1 MRYRVKSWSAAYA
14 LLALICRVQ
23 EPIDESAVM
32 VDGANY
38 RFYREGDVLWGYVRG
53 EMFSILV
60 CDIDKET
67 ATIGCTF
74 MDFDVATCCEDFLF
88 EDLRGVVKFGS
99 MSEAE
104 LGAHAMERLPEILNG
119 RSKVRFSFGAEP
131 LKYKIAALAAARRLG
146 LEATW
151 TENFP
156 GCD

>member
-1 MRYRVKSWSAAYA
+1 MRYRVKSWFAAYA

-32 VDGANY
+32 GESDSY
-38 RFYREGDVLWGYVRG
+38 RFYREGDVLWGYARG
-53 EMFSILV
+53 EIFSISV
-60 CDIDKET
+60 GGINKEM
-67 ATIGCTF
+67 ATVGCTF

-88 EDLRGVVKFGS
+88 EDLRDVEDFSS

-104 LGAHAMERLPEILNG
+104 LEASAMERLPMVLNG

-131 LKYKIAALAAARRLG
+131 LKYKIAALAAARCLG

>member
-1 MRYRVKSWSAAYA
+1 MKYRVKSWSAAYA
-14 LLALICRVQ
+14 LLALICRVH

-32 VDGANY
+32 GESDSY

-60 CDIDKET
+60 TNLDKEV
-67 ATIGCTF
+67 ATVGCTF
-74 MDFDVATCCEDFLF
+74 MDFDVAAYCEDFLF
-88 EDLRGVVKFGS
+88 EDLRGVTKLGS

-104 LGAHAMERLPEILNG
+104 LEAHAMERLPKILNG

-131 LKYKIAALAAARRLG
+131 LKYKLAAFSAARRLG

>member
-32 VDGANY
+32 GESDSY
-38 RFYREGDVLWGYVRG
+38 RFYREGDVLWGCVRG

-60 CDIDKET
+60 TNLDKEV
-67 ATIGCTF
+67 ATVGCTF

-88 EDLRGVVKFGS
+88 EDLRDVEDFSS

-104 LGAHAMERLPEILNG
+104 LEASAMERLPMVLNG
-119 RSKVRFSFGAEP
+119 RSKVRFAFGAEP
-131 LKYKIAALAAARRLG
+131 LKYKLAAVNSARRLG
-146 LEATW
+146 LEVTW
-151 TENFP
+151 QEDLP
-156 GCD
+156 GWD

>member
-32 VDGANY
+32 GESDNY
-38 RFYREGDVLWGYVRG
+38 RFLREGDVLWGYVRG

-74 MDFDVATCCEDFLF
+74 MDFDVAICCEDFLF
-88 EDLRGVVKFGS
+88 EDLRGAEDFSS
-99 MSEAE
+99 MSESE
-104 LGAHAMERLPEILNG
+104 LETHAMERLPKILNG
-119 RSKVRFSFGAEP
+119 RSKVRFAFGAGP
-131 LKYKIAALAAARRLG
+131 LKHKLTAVNAARRLG

-151 TENFP
+151 QEDLP
-156 GCD
+156 DWD

>member
-23 EPIDESAVM
+23 EPIDESAIM
-32 VDGANY
+32 VEGANY

-74 MDFDVATCCEDFLF
+74 MDFDVAACCEDFLF
-88 EDLRGVVKFGS
+88 EDLRGVEDFSS
-99 MSEAE
+99 MSEAKLE
-104 LGAHAMERLPEILNG
+104 ASAMERLPKILNG
-119 RSKVRFSFGAEP
+119 RSKVRFFFGAEP
-131 LKYKIAALAAARRLG
+131 LKYKLAALAAARRLG

-151 TENFP
+151 VENSP

>member
-1 MRYRVKSWSAAYA
+1 MKYRVKSWSAAYA

-32 VDGANY
+32 GESDSY

-88 EDLRGVVKFGS
+88 EDLRGVTKFGS

-104 LGAHAMERLPEILNG
+104 LEAHAMERLPKILNG
-119 RSKVRFSFGAEP
+119 RSKVRFAFGAEP
-131 LKYKIAALAAARRLG
+131 LKHKLAAVNAARRLG
-146 LEATW
+146 FEATW
-151 TENFP
+151 QEDLP
-156 GCD
+156 DWD

>member
-32 VDGANY
+32 GEGDNY
-38 RFYREGDVLWGYVRG
+38 RFLREGDVLWGYVRG

-74 MDFDVATCCEDFLF
+74 MDFDVAICCEDFLF
-88 EDLRGVVKFGS
+88 EDLRGAEDFSS
-99 MSEAE
+99 MSESE
-104 LGAHAMERLPEILNG
+104 LETHAMERLPKILNG
-119 RSKVRFSFGAEP
+119 RSKVRFAFGAEP
-131 LKYKIAALAAARRLG
+131 LKHKLAAVNAARRLG

-151 TENFP
+151 QEDLP
-156 GCD
+156 DWD

>member
-1 MRYRVKSWSAAYA
+1 MRYRVKSWSVAYA

-32 VDGANY
+32 GEGDNY
-38 RFYREGDVLWGYVRG
+38 RFYREGDVLWGYVG
-53 EMFSILV
+53 MEIFSISVGGLN
-60 CDIDKET
+60 KEV
-67 ATIGCTF
+67 ATVGCTF

-88 EDLRGVVKFGS
+88 EDLHDVEDFSS

-104 LGAHAMERLPEILNG
+104 LEASATERLPKILNG
-119 RSKVRFSFGAEP
+119 RSKVCFSFGAEP

>member
-32 VDGANY
+32 TEGDNY
-38 RFYREGDVLWGYVRG
+38 RFYREGDVLWGYVG
-53 EMFSILV
+53 MEMFSISV
-60 CDIDKET
+60 GGIDKEV

-74 MDFDVATCCEDFLF
+74 MDFDVAACCEDFLF
-88 EDLRGVVKFGS
+88 EDLRGVEDFPS

-104 LGAHAMERLPEILNG
+104 LEAYAMERLPKILNG
-119 RSKVRFSFGAEP
+119 RSKVRFFFGAEP
-131 LKYKIAALAAARRLG
+131 LEYGLAAVAAARRLG
-146 LEATW
+146 LEVTW
-151 TENFP
+151 TENSP

>member
-1 MRYRVKSWSAAYA
+1 MRYRVKSFPVAYA
-14 LLALICRVQ
+14 LLALICRMQ

-32 VDGANY
+32 GEGDNY
-38 RFYREGDVLWGYVRG
+38 RFYRQGDVLWGYVRG

-60 CDIDKET
+60 CDIDKDA
-67 ATIGCTF
+67 ATVGCTF

-88 EDLRGVVKFGS
+88 EDLRGVTKFGS
-99 MSEAE
+99 MSESE
-104 LGAHAMERLPEILNG
+104 LEAHAMERLPEILNG

-131 LKYKIAALAAARRLG
+131 LKYKLAALAAARRLG

-151 TENFP
+151 AENSP

>member
-1 MRYRVKSWSAAYA
+1 MKYRVKSWSAAYA

-32 VDGANY
+32 GEGDNY
-38 RFYREGDVLWGYVRG
+38 RFLREGDVLWGYVRG

-74 MDFDVATCCEDFLF
+74 MDFDVAICCEDFLF
-88 EDLRGVVKFGS
+88 EDLRGAEDFSS
-99 MSEAE
+99 MSESE
-104 LGAHAMERLPEILNG
+104 LETHAMERLPKILNG
-119 RSKVRFSFGAEP
+119 RSKVRFAFGAEP
-131 LKYKIAALAAARRLG
+131 LKHKLAAVNAARRLG

-151 TENFP
+151 QEDLP
-156 GCD
+156 DWD